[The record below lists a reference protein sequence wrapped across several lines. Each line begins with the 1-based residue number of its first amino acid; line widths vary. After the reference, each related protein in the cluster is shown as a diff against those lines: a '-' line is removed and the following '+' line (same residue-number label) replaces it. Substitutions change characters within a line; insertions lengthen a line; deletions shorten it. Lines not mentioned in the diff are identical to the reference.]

1 MESGRVGLDYTRR
14 EVIEKEKDGEWED
27 MVTLYQEG
35 GYREGWRVGGL
46 DLIIPGGRDGLEKGG
61 LRFGCM
67 VVIYH
72 FHIKCIWRHGE
83 TRDKKR
89 QLCSA
94 P

>member
-46 DLIIPGGRDGLEKGG
+46 DLIIPGGR
-61 LRFGCM
+61 
-67 VVIYH
+67 V
-72 FHIKCIWRHGE
+72 
-83 TRDKKR
+83 
-89 QLCSA
+89 
-94 P
+94 